1 MRMVYTND
9 NRMLVGNARNILEAA
24 GIELFVKN
32 EFSGGVIG
40 ELSAFDAW
48 VELWVK
54 NDADYPRACEVLAR
68 ALSDRDAADWLCS
81 CCGESHNAAFEF
93 CWRCQN
99 DAPADT

>member
-9 NRMLVGNARNILEAA
+9 NRMLVGNARNILAAA
-24 GIELFVKN
+24 GIDVFVKN

-40 ELSAFDAW
+40 ELSAFDTW

-54 NDADYPRACEVLAR
+54 EDADYQRACNVLAI
-68 ALSDRDAADWLCS
+68 ALSGPDEVDWQCS
-81 CCGESHNAAFEF
+81 RCGETLNASFEF

-99 DAPADT
+99 DAPVKA